1 MPIAL
6 NLTAALNLYCLVH
19 IIRSGRSTVWLAVV
33 FFAPV
38 VGALAYIILE
48 VLPEMRH
55 SRAGQKA
62 VSDITKIVDP
72 NRDLRELTTQAARA
86 DTIANKSA
94 LAKECLDKGHFGE
107 AKDLFESCLTGMHE
121 TDPDLMQ
128 GLALAQFE
136 LKEFAAA
143 IDTLDRLRAANPEV
157 TMPEGH
163 LIFARA
169 KEELGD
175 SDAALEEYEALTA
188 YYPGEEARCR
198 YALLLQKAGRVREAK
213 EQFQRLIARIDD
225 ASKVYFRSQRDW
237 YQVAQRNLE
246 G

>member
-1 MPIAL
+1 MPFAL
-6 NLTAALNLYCLVH
+6 ALDLALDLFCLVH
-19 IIRSGRSTVWLAVV
+19 IIRTGRPPIWLALI
-33 FFAPV
+33 FFTPF
-38 VGALAYIILE
+38 VGAAAYIFLE
-48 VLPEMRH
+48 VLPDMRH
-55 SRAGQKA
+55 SRAGQRA
-62 VSDITKIVDP
+62 VSDITKIVNP

-86 DTIANKSA
+86 DTVANKSA
-94 LAKECLDKGHFGE
+94 LAKECLARNHFGE
-107 AKDLFESCLTGMHE
+107 AKDLFESCLSGMHE

-136 LKEFAAA
+136 LKEFEGA

-163 LIFARA
+163 LIFARS

-175 SDAALEEYEALTA
+175 NDSALEEYDALAA

-198 YALLLQKAGRVREAK
+198 YALLLLKTGQVREAK
-213 EQFQRLIARIDD
+213 EQFQHLIARVND

-246 G
+246 A